1 MTDDGE
7 GNQTADGSW
16 QPDPTGR
23 YRLRWQR
30 SSGEWTD
37 HVYSSDGALGSDP
50 YDTPPPPPG
59 QPERPQAATPATGGQ
74 PTDSPRKPRSRSKK
88 VLIVLGVIVALLI
101 VVGVI
106 GSLVDPD
113 SGTTSGGSAQ
123 PSETTP
129 APTPTQ
135 TTAPPPDTETDC
147 ARKIGRATT
156 LATQWIAEA
165 EAAMTGDYNDA
176 TLAFD
181 VAMLTYDDMQEAS
194 LDAYACNLEREW
206 FDEAERW
213 ADIATEA
220 QDIKAELHYTCSTE
234 LAPRGFVCPPGE

>member
-1 MTDDGE
+1 MADDGE

-37 HVYSSDGALGSDP
+37 HVYSSEGELGSDP
-50 YDTPPPPPG
+50 YDTSPPPPPS
-59 QPERPQAATPATGGQ
+59 QPEPPQAATPSEGGQ
-74 PTDSPRKPRSRSKK
+74 PTDSPRKPRSRGKK
-88 VLIVLGVIVALLI
+88 VLIVLGVIVALVI
-101 VVGVI
+101 VVGIV
-106 GSLVDPD
+106 GSLVEPD
-113 SGTTSGGSAQ
+113 SGTTSGGSAL
-123 PSETTP
+123 PRETTP

-135 TTAPPPDTETDC
+135 ATTPPAEETDC

-165 EAAMTGDYNDA
+165 EMAMTGDYNSA
-176 TLAFD
+176 TLAYD

-220 QDIKAELHYTCSTE
+220 QNIKAELHYTCSTE
-234 LAPRGFVCPPGE
+234 FAPRGFECPPGE